1 MDESTATVA
10 AASMGAAMVFFMLI
24 YLAIAILMLISY
36 WKIFTKAGRQGWEAI
51 IPIYNVFIFLKII
64 QKSAWWFLL
73 FCIPLVNIVF
83 GIMAIN
89 ELSKRF
95 GKDTGFT
102 IGLLFLPVIFIPIL
116 AFGDSK
122 YTPEVQ

>member
-1 MDESTATVA
+1 MDEST
-10 AASMGAAMVFFMLI
+10 AASMGAAMIFFTLI

-36 WKIFTKAGRQGWEAI
+36 WKIFTKAGRQGWECI
-51 IPIYNVFIFLKII
+51 IPIYNIFIFLKII

-122 YTPEVQ
+122 YTPEAQ

>member
-1 MDESTATVA
+1 MDESTAA
-10 AASMGAAMVFFMLI
+10 AASMGAAMIFFMLI

-36 WKIFTKAGRQGWEAI
+36 WKVFAKAGRQGWECI

-122 YTPEVQ
+122 YTPEAQ